1 MAERDLRDADI
12 YIAVLSLTKI
22 VSLSE
27 ADFDTSQMDPLF
39 KKRLDIYW

>member
-1 MAERDLRDADI
+1 MI
-12 YIAVLSLTKI
+12 LTEMTF
-22 VSLSE
+22 LSE